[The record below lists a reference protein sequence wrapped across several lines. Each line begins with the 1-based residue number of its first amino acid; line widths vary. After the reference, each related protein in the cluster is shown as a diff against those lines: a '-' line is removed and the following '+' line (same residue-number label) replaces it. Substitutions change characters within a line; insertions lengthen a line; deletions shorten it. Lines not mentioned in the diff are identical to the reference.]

1 MNSSSRISEV
11 DLLRVAALILMVLYH
26 FVYDLDT
33 FTPASVNSKTLP
45 WMLVGK
51 SAAFLFIFLS
61 GICSNLSRHPLHN
74 GITLLFWAFLI
85 TFITYIAFRETF
97 VRFGILH
104 FLGCMLLLYPIFKNR
119 SKICLILL
127 TFIAIILGIFFKNIF
142 GIGAWLLPF
151 GITYRGFTSI
161 DYFPI
166 FPYSGIFILG
176 ILFYRFR
183 YAAIQNSNSYSLPP
197 IIEKMSRNS
206 LPIYILHQPILLS
219 ILFIIQR
226 TRA

>member
-1 MNSSSRISEV
+1 MNSSSRIPEV

-26 FVYDLDT
+26 FIYDLDA
-33 FTPASVNSKTLP
+33 FTHASVNSQTLP

-74 GITLLFWAFLI
+74 SITLLLWAFLI
-85 TFITYIAFRETF
+85 TFITYIALRETF

-104 FLGCMLLLYPIFKNR
+104 FLGCMLLFYPIFKNR
-119 SKICLILL
+119 SNIFLILL
-127 TFIAIILGIFFKNIF
+127 TLISIILGVLLKNIF
-142 GIGAWLLPF
+142 GIGSWLLPL
-151 GITYRGFTSI
+151 GITYRGFASI

-183 YAAIQNSNSYSLPP
+183 YAAIQNSSSFSLPP
-197 IIEKMSRNS
+197 IFEKMSRNS
-206 LPIYILHQPILLS
+206 LPIYILHQPVLLS

-226 TRA
+226 ARA

>member
-11 DLLRVAALILMVLYH
+11 DLLRVVALILMILYH

-33 FTPASVNSKTLP
+33 FTSASVNSQILP
-45 WMLVGK
+45 WVLVGK

-74 GITLLFWAFLI
+74 GITLLLWGFLI
-85 TFITYIAFRETF
+85 TFLTYIALRETY

-104 FLGCMLLLYPIFKNR
+104 FLGSMLLLYPIFKNC
-119 SKICLILL
+119 SNAFLMLLSLIS
-127 TFIAIILGIFFKNIF
+127 IILGGLFKNIF
-142 GIGAWLLPF
+142 GIGPWLLPL

-183 YAAIQNSNSYSLPP
+183 YAAIQNSSSFYLPP
-197 IIEKMSRNS
+197 VFEKMSRNS
-206 LPIYILHQPILLS
+206 LPIYIIHQPILLS

-226 TRA
+226 ARA